1 MDKHLK
7 KDLLL
12 VNKYYRRF
20 RYPFNI
26 IYWILLYG
34 GIAFSLIITFKEVTN
49 NVNTWYVP
57 VMFLLFF
64 IIIWVGV
71 IYIVRWIH
79 LDSKV
84 MYKIFEHVDLY
95 KHKMVSSYKLMF
107 SFIHSSAQE
116 HILFGNIKSLC
127 LITDTKTDLQILEVE
142 LKELEIKFM
151 EDESEN
157 RSNIRANKVKTLNY
171 PDATRYIP
179 LYFKE
184 NEYLL
189 DYLKKQSNLP
199 ITTKT
204 MNFNNI
210 VQKRK

>member
-84 MYKIFEHVDLY
+84 MYKIFEHVDLC
-95 KHKMVSSYKLMF
+95 K
-107 SFIHSSAQE
+107 
-116 HILFGNIKSLC
+116 
-127 LITDTKTDLQILEVE
+127 
-142 LKELEIKFM
+142 
-151 EDESEN
+151 
-157 RSNIRANKVKTLNY
+157 
-171 PDATRYIP
+171 
-179 LYFKE
+179 
-184 NEYLL
+184 
-189 DYLKKQSNLP
+189 
-199 ITTKT
+199 
-204 MNFNNI
+204 
-210 VQKRK
+210 

>member
-1 MDKHLK
+1 
-7 KDLLL
+7 
-12 VNKYYRRF
+12 
-20 RYPFNI
+20 
-26 IYWILLYG
+26 
-34 GIAFSLIITFKEVTN
+34 
-49 NVNTWYVP
+49 
-57 VMFLLFF
+57 MFLLFF
-64 IIIWVGV
+64 IIIWVGF

-157 RSNIRANKVKTLNY
+157 RSNIRTNKVKTLNY
-171 PDATRYIP
+171 PDSTRYIP